1 MIDDWRQLSGQ
12 LDIVIFIH
20 PIPVATPIPVPLQ
33 LPIQIIDADTSECSL
48 MFTPSTQLYAF

>member
-1 MIDDWRQLSGQ
+1 MIDDWRQLSRQ

-48 MFTPSTQLYAF
+48 MFTPST